1 MSIREKTINQDCR
14 YYLGDRPC
22 RFHKR
27 EGVKCGDCPHYSPFS
42 FKILIIKLDAAGD
55 VLRTT
60 SILPGL
66 KERYPDS
73 YLTWITREVSLPLFI
88 NNPYVD
94 RVLPL
99 EPDGLLCCQAETF
112 DLSINLDTSQ
122 LSSTIQYLVKSGEKR
137 GFTLDDRG
145 MVSTCNPEAE
155 KWLRMSIFDDEKKA
169 NQESSQAIMAEIVG
183 NPLPPGEIVLNLGAA
198 EVAQGDSFAKAA
210 GLDRAKPV
218 IGFNTGGGR
227 RWKHKKWTREN
238 TLALARRCA
247 EELDAQLLLYGGPEE
262 EERNAWLVERG
273 GGVFID
279 TGCDNDLRTFFAK
292 LNLCDL
298 LITSDT
304 LALHAAVG
312 LKKKV
317 VALFGPTSAS
327 EIELYGRGEKVVSPL
342 PCQCCYRPDCEV
354 KPDCMESITPDMV
367 IKALIF
373 SLKK

>member
-1 MSIREKTINQDCR
+1 MAVIKKEINRDCR

-22 RFHKR
+22 HFHKR
-27 EGVKCGDCPHYSPFS
+27 EGVKCGDCSYYSPFS
-42 FKILIIKLDAAGD
+42 RKILIIKLDAAGD

-66 KERYPDS
+66 KDRYPDS
-73 YLTWITREVSLPLFI
+73 YLTWITRDISRPLFI

-99 EPDGLLCCQAETF
+99 EPDGLLCSQAETF

-122 LSSTIQYLVKSGEKR
+122 LSSTIQYLVRAGEKI
-137 GFTLDDRG
+137 GFTLDAQG
-145 MVSTCNPEAE
+145 MICPCNPEAE
-155 KWLRMSIFDDEKKA
+155 KWLRMSVFDDEKKA
-169 NQESSQAIMAEIVG
+169 NQESCQTIMAEIVG
-183 NPLPPGEIVLNLGAA
+183 NPLPPGEIVLNLVSA
-198 EVAQGDSFAKAA
+198 EVTQADSFAKAA
-210 GLDRAKPV
+210 GLDRTKLV

-238 TLALARRCA
+238 TLVLARRCA

-273 GGVFID
+273 RGIFID

-292 LNLCDL
+292 LNLCSL

-317 VALFGPTSAS
+317 IALFGPTSAS
-327 EIELYGRGEKVVSPL
+327 EIELYGRGEKIISPVS
-342 PCQCCYRPDCEV
+342 CQCCYRPDCDV

-367 IKALIF
+367 IGAINRLI
-373 SLKK
+373 

>member
-1 MSIREKTINQDCR
+1 MSIRKETINRDCR

-27 EGVKCGDCPHYSPFS
+27 EGVKCGDCSYYAPFS
-42 FKILIIKLDAAGD
+42 AKILIIKLDAAGD

-66 KERYPDS
+66 KERYPES

-88 NNPYVD
+88 NNPDVD

-112 DLSINLDTSQ
+112 NLSINLDTSQ
-122 LSSTIQYLVKSGEKR
+122 LSSTIQYLVKAGEKM

-145 MVSTCNPEAE
+145 RVSTCNPEAE
-155 KWLRMSIFDDEKKA
+155 RWIRMSIFDDEKKA
-169 NQESSQAIMAEIVG
+169 NQKSCQAIMAEIVG
-183 NPLPPGEIVLNLGAA
+183 NPLPPGEIILNLSSA
-198 EVAQGDSFAKAA
+198 EVAQADSFAKAA
-210 GLDRAKPV
+210 GMDRTKLA

-227 RWKHKKWTREN
+227 RWKQKKWTREN
-238 TLALARRCA
+238 TLVLARRCA
-247 EELDAQLLLYGGPEE
+247 EELDAQLILYGGPEE

-273 GGVFID
+273 GGIFID

-298 LITSDT
+298 LVTSDT
-304 LALHAAVG
+304 LALHGAVG
-312 LKKKV
+312 LGKKV
-317 VALFGPTSAS
+317 VALFGPTSDS

-367 IKALIF
+367 IGAINRLI
-373 SLKK
+373 